1 MDSIEISGFELGV
14 ETFTLPSN
22 KCKIKKYGAEDGT
35 VRVNIKKIGDE
46 PLYYSFD
53 GINGLCLTTKYGSVR
68 KKNLLLEMASLDIKD
83 EDLVIQFLEENGFF
97 FPLQNGVASFSL
109 DDCLNILYRIMATT
123 ELISE
128 LGTVKPNIDR
138 IVHST
143 LYLLL
148 SDKIELRSEGSE
160 KILFSSPLHESV
172 NVINQSSIAVNT
184 DYDTDEAA
192 EKNTYTVKDTVYP
205 ETYELDAEDY
215 DSIISGEDPWHT
227 NPENTDTR
235 YRKLSSVFKTNHN
248 LNRNS
253 RCVIDFLFH
262 YMYEVGVIKNID
274 YKNGI
279 DYYQAPSADPLN
291 DNLQKAL
298 MVVARIVVANEIN
311 TVISR
316 SVRPFFNA
324 DTLDTTWRATSL
336 HAALLFSLFYMRP
349 GKSVFKR
356 CSNPTCNKYF
366 SVSSTNGRRTYCCKK
381 CRDANNSRRHRLKEK
396 QTPEH

>member
-14 ETFTLPSN
+14 ETFSLPSN
-22 KCKIKKYGAEDGT
+22 KCRIKKYGAEDGT
-35 VRVNIKKIGDE
+35 VRINIEKIADE

-68 KKNLLLEMASLDIKD
+68 KKNLLLEMASLNIKN

-97 FPLQNGVASFSL
+97 FPLQNGVVSFLL
-109 DDCLNILYRIMATT
+109 DDCLNILYRIIATT

-128 LGTVKPNIDR
+128 LGSVKPNIDR

-148 SDKIELRSEGSE
+148 SNKVELRSEDSE
-160 KILFSSPLHESV
+160 KVLFSSPLHESI

-235 YRKLSSVFKTNHN
+235 YRKLISIFKTNHN

-253 RCVIDFLFH
+253 RRVIDFLFH

-279 DYYQAPSADPLN
+279 EYYQSHNTEPLN

-316 SVRPFFNA
+316 SVRPFFSA

-349 GKSVFKR
+349 GKSIFKR
-356 CSNPTCNKYF
+356 CANPTCNKYF
-366 SVSSTNGRRTYCCKK
+366 SVSSTNGRRIYCCKK
-381 CRDANNSRRHRLKEK
+381 CRDANNSRKHRLKGK
-396 QTPEH
+396 TDS

>member
-1 MDSIEISGFELGV
+1 MDSMEISGFELGV
-14 ETFTLPSN
+14 ETFSLPSN
-22 KCKIKKYGAEDGT
+22 KCRIKKYSAADGT
-35 VRVNIKKIGDE
+35 VRVNVEKVADE

-68 KKNLLLEMASLDIKD
+68 KKNLLLDMASLNFKAEDDI
-83 EDLVIQFLEENGFF
+83 IHFWEENGFF
-97 FPLQNGVASFSL
+97 FPLQNGTNSFPL
-109 DDCLNILYRIMATT
+109 KECLNIAYRIMATT

-128 LGTVKPNIDR
+128 LGSVKPNTDR
-138 IVHST
+138 IIHST

-148 SDKIELRSEGSE
+148 SDKIELKSDDSE
-160 KILFSSPLHESV
+160 KVLFSSPLHESI
-172 NVINQSSIAVNT
+172 NVINQYSIAVNT

-192 EKNTYTVKDTVYP
+192 VKGSYTVRDTIYP

-215 DSIISGEDPWHT
+215 DAIISGEDPWHT
-227 NPENTDTR
+227 NPENKDIR
-235 YRKLSSVFKTNHN
+235 YRKITSVYKTNHN

-253 RCVIDFLFH
+253 RRVVDVLFH

-274 YKNGI
+274 YKRGI
-279 DYYQAPSADPLN
+279 EFYQSPSTDSLN
-291 DNLQKAL
+291 EQLQRAL

-316 SVRPFFNA
+316 SVRPLFSA

-356 CSNPTCNKYF
+356 CANPTCNKYF
-366 SVSSTNGRRTYCCKK
+366 SVSSTNGRRIYCCKK
-381 CRDANNSRRHRLKEK
+381 CRDANNSRRHRIKEK

>member
-1 MDSIEISGFELGV
+1 MDNIEISGFELGV
-14 ETFTLPSN
+14 ETFSLPSN
-22 KCKIKKYGAEDGT
+22 KCRIKKYDAEDGT
-35 VRVNIKKIGDE
+35 VRVNIEKITDE

-68 KKNLLLEMASLDIKD
+68 KKNLLLEMASLNIKD
-83 EDLVIQFLEENGFF
+83 DDLLIHFLEENGFF
-97 FPLQNGVASFSL
+97 FSIQNGVVSFSL
-109 DDCLNILYRIMATT
+109 NDCLNILYRIMAVT

-128 LGTVKPNIDR
+128 LGSIKPNIDR
-138 IVHST
+138 IAFST

-148 SDKIELRSEGSE
+148 SEKIELKSDDSE
-160 KILFSSPLHESV
+160 KIFFSSPLHESV
-172 NVINQSSIAVNT
+172 SIINQSSIAVNT

-192 EKNTYTVKDTVYP
+192 EKNTYTIKDTVYS

-227 NPENTDTR
+227 NPENTDIR
-235 YRKLSSVFKTNHN
+235 YRKLASVFKTNHN

-253 RCVIDFLFH
+253 RRIVDFLFH
-262 YMYEVGVIKNID
+262 YMYEVGVVKNIN
-274 YKNGI
+274 YKTGI
-279 DYYQAPSADPLN
+279 EFYKTPNKDLLN
-291 DNLQKAL
+291 EKLQRAL

-316 SVRPFFNA
+316 SVRPFFSA
-324 DTLDTTWRATSL
+324 DTLDTTWRSTSL
-336 HAALLFSLFYMRP
+336 HAALLFSLFYMHP

-356 CSNPTCNKYF
+356 CANPACNKYF
-366 SVSSTNGRRTYCCKK
+366 SVSSTNGRRIYCEKK
-381 CRDANNSRRHRLKEK
+381 CRDANNSRKHRLKVK